1 MNEVQ
6 TIEEINARY
15 PSEHV
20 LLEDPQL
27 DENNQVVSGRV
38 LWHSKDKEEVYR
50 KGIELRPKYSAFV
63 HTGPFPDDVV
73 YVL

>member
-1 MNEVQ
+1 MNEVL
-6 TIEEINARY
+6 IIDEIKTRY

-27 DENNQVVSGRV
+27 DEHLEVLTGRV
-38 LWHSKDKEEVYR
+38 LWHSKDLQEVYR
-50 KGIELRPKYSAFV
+50 KGIELRPKHSAFI